1 MLWPKVRAL
10 LAGLA
15 RRNHLED
22 ELAEEIRGHIEE
34 RANELARSG
43 VDPSRRCGTAV
54 WNSARSMSGWITAE
68 WRGKVPFRL
77 PKDLDDLT
85 AIVG

>member
-43 VDPSRRCGTAV
+43 VDPSEALRHGRLEFGSFNV
-54 WNSARSMSGWITAE
+54 GMDYGGVAREG
-68 WRGKVPFRL
+68 PFSSPEGSR
-77 PKDLDDLT
+77 
-85 AIVG
+85 